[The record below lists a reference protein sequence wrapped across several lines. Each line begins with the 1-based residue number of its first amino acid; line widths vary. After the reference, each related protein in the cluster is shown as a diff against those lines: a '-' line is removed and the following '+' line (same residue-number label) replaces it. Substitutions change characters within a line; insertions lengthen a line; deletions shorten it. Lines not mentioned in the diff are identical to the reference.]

1 VDVIEVSSGK
11 KRQLIDVT
19 SYIQESV
26 NASGVSDGVCHIF
39 VPHTTAGIIL
49 NENADPTVGQDLLEA
64 LEKAIPQVAWRHIE
78 GNSDAHFLSM
88 IIGVS
93 LFVPIT
99 QGELT
104 LGRWQAVY
112 FVELDGSRKREI
124 WVTCLRA

>member
-1 VDVIEVSSGK
+1 MDVIEISSGK
-11 KRQLIDVT
+11 HRQLIDVT

-26 NASGVSDGVCHIF
+26 NASGVTDGVCHIF
-39 VPHTTAGIIL
+39 VPHTTAGVIL
-49 NENADPTVGQDLLEA
+49 NENADPSVGQDLLEA
-64 LEKAIPQVAWRHIE
+64 LEKTIPQVAWRHIE
-78 GNSDAHFLSM
+78 GNSDAHFLSTL
-88 IIGVS
+88 IGVS
-93 LFVPIT
+93 LLVPIS